1 VLSKIK
7 HLPLKIFKNSIFTF
21 QKLPVTKQFFL
32 RLLIST
38 LCIIVGATFIFSAIS
53 KIPTLEQFGWT
64 IVETTFLH
72 WTAAEWS
79 ARILI
84 GLELFLGVLFIAHFR
99 IRKLAIPISLFLL
112 SVFSIYL
119 LLVIRRYGSDGNC
132 GCFGDVIKM
141 TPLES
146 VIKNIVL
153 IVLIFIIQWGS
164 SYEWNHKFGNWL
176 IVCFL
181 LLCLATPIY
190 LSPPESIYISEKEKE
205 INQPIPLSLLYTS
218 SNNVKP
224 ATELRKGKHII
235 AFMSLTCGFCRK
247 AAKRMRIMKEKH
259 PELPFYIIL
268 NGDKENLQDFL
279 LDTKATNIDHSLF
292 NGVVQFTLLNRGTAL
307 PTIKWVQDTTLLKE
321 SNYMT
326 LDENEIL
333 KWIKKQ

>member
-1 VLSKIK
+1 MNK
-7 HLPLKIFKNSIFTF
+7 PL
-21 QKLPVTKQFFL
+21 FL

-99 IRKLAIPISLFLL
+99 IRQLAIPISLFLL

-146 VIKNIVL
+146 IIKNIIL
-153 IVLIFIIQWGS
+153 IALIIIIRWAS
-164 SYEWNHKFGNWL
+164 SSEWNIKYGNWIISSL
-176 IVCFL
+176 L
-181 LLCLATPIY
+181 LLCLATPVY
-190 LSPPESIYISEKEKE
+190 LSPPESIYINEKEKE

-218 SNNVKP
+218 SNNAKP
-224 ATELRKGKHII
+224 TTELRKGKHII

-259 PELPFYIIL
+259 PELPFYLIL

-279 LDTKATNIDHSLF
+279 QDTKATNIEHSLF
-292 NGVVQFTLLNRGTAL
+292 NGVVQFTMLNRGTAL

-321 SNYMT
+321 SNYVT
-326 LDENEIL
+326 LDENDIL
-333 KWIKKQ
+333 QWIKKQ